1 MLSVLFSSALGFGSS
16 FLPSLLKFAENRQK
30 AKLEIQLMETKAKF
44 AKELSSLKLKEAEQ
58 QALAQQAQ
66 SIYAHDETIQKANN
80 SKFVSS
86 LSASV
91 RPVITYVM
99 FSLFCLVVVSQV
111 VVAIQEGEETLKAI
125 RDSFSEEAYMI
136 LSSTVSFYFGGRMV
150 RK

>member
-1 MLSVLFSSALGFGSS
+1 
-16 FLPSLLKFAENRQK
+16 
-30 AKLEIQLMETKAKF
+30 METKAKF

>member
-66 SIYAHDETIQKANN
+66 SIYAHDETIQKANH
-80 SKFVSS
+80 SKFVAS

-91 RPVITYVM
+91 RPVITYIM
-99 FSLFCLVVVSQV
+99 FALFCLVVVSQV

-125 RDSFSEEAYMI
+125 RDSFTEEAYMI

>member
-30 AKLEIQLMETKAKF
+30 AKLEIQMMETKAKF

-66 SIYAHDETIQKANN
+66 SIYAHDETIQKANH
-80 SKFVSS
+80 SKFVAS

-91 RPVITYVM
+91 RPVITYIM
-99 FSLFCLVVVSQV
+99 FALFCLVVVSQV

-125 RDSFSEEAYMI
+125 RDSFTEEAYMI

>member
-30 AKLEIQLMETKAKF
+30 ANLEIKLTESKIRLASEMSK
-44 AKELSSLKLKEAEQ
+44 LKIKEAEMT
-58 QALAQQAQ
+58 ALATQSQ
-66 SIYAHDETIQKANN
+66 SIYAHDETIQKANH
-80 SKFVSS
+80 SKFIAS

-91 RPVITYVM
+91 RPVITYIM
-99 FSLFCLVVVSQV
+99 FALFVLVVVSQV
-111 VVAIQEGEETLKAI
+111 FVAIDEGKDTLKAI
-125 RDSFSEEAYMI
+125 RESFSEEAYMI

>member
-30 AKLEIQLMETKAKF
+30 AKLEIQMMETKAKF

-66 SIYAHDETIQKANN
+66 SIYAHDETIQKANH
-80 SKFVSS
+80 SKFVAS

-91 RPVITYVM
+91 RPVITYIM
-99 FSLFCLVVVSQV
+99 FALFCLVVVSQV